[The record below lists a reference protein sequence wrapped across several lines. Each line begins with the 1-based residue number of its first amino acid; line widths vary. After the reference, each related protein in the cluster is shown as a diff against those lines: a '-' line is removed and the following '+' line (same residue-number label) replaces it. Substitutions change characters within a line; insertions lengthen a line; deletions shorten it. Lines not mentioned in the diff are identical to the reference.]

1 MSIPP
6 LIAFVGAVISATA
19 GSMSTIIFGGV
30 LIGVTLSTIS
40 IVQAIPSEILP
51 LKYRA
56 VANSAGFVGSG
67 IGGIVGSLGAGKVT
81 NLNASGWRNIFWM
94 QAALHGTTCLGFL
107 LLYHPPKKSTHLRL
121 SVWKCF
127 WAVDFVGSSLFIL
140 GTTLT
145 LLALDRLALYDWSDS
160 HVMSPFCIGLV
171 SLLIFGAY
179 GKCGGRCPLG

>member
-19 GSMSTIIFGGV
+19 SSMSTLIFGGILV
-30 LIGVTLSTIS
+30 GVTLSTIS

-51 LKYRA
+51 LEYRA
-56 VANSAGFVGSG
+56 VANGAGFVGSG

-81 NLNASGWRNIFWM
+81 SMNASGWRNIFWM

-107 LLYHPPKKSTHLRL
+107 LLYHPPKKSTHPRL
-121 SVWKCF
+121 SFWKCF
-127 WAVDFVGSSLFIL
+127 WAVDFVGSGLFIL

-160 HVMSPFCIGLV
+160 HAMGPLCVGLV
-171 SLLIFGAY
+171 SLLVFGAY
-179 GKCGGRCPLG
+179 GKCGGWYSLG